1 MKKRPTDKSQSSANN
16 RPHYNP
22 QQDGQQHD
30 MFGFEGPLPP
40 AGFDPANPRHKRVG
54 VALLE
59 RGLLRADVDVIAGAA
74 NGPQL
79 MADIGERNVHWTC
92 KRLSVLDRD
101 KRRCRPGFYEL
112 TPAGRELVCKRLRGN
127 GEADKCA

>member
-22 QQDGQQHD
+22 QQDGQHD
-30 MFGFEGPLPP
+30 MFGFADSIPP
-40 AGFDPANPRHKRVG
+40 AGFDPANPRHKRVCI
-54 VALLE
+54 ALLE
-59 RGLLRADVDVIAGAA
+59 RGLSRAEVDAIAGAA

-92 KRLSVLDRD
+92 KRVSMLDRD

-112 TPAGRELVCKRLRGN
+112 TTAGRQLVRKRLRWN
-127 GEADKCA
+127 GEAGKCE

>member
-1 MKKRPTDKSQSSANN
+1 MKKRPTNQSQPSAHEPRNYT
-16 RPHYNP
+16 PHQGGR
-22 QQDGQQHD
+22 QQD

-127 GEADKCA
+127 GGAAKCA